1 MPHLAGI
8 EVRRAWRHRN
18 EAGRIHYIV
27 TSHEGVERHLYEP
40 EDTALG
46 RLLDAALLAQGYTG
60 PKSGQGDEDQGVP
73 LEE

>member
-1 MPHLAGI
+1 MVPMPHLAGI

-27 TSHEGVERHLYEP
+27 TSHEGVDRHLYVA
-40 EDTALG
+40 EDT
-46 RLLDAALLAQGYTG
+46 LLDAALLAQGYTG

-73 LEE
+73 LGE